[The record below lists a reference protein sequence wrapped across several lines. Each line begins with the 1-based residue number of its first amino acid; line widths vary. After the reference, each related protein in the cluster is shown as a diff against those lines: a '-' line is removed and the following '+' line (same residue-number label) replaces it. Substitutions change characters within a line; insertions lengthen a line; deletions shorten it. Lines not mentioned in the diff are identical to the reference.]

1 MYGVFVWARRA
12 IKVPKRRFPAR
23 AEEHLHHLRRRHQP
37 AGDATAFQ
45 IEGAFGANTGG
56 VNPLFFNALST
67 AKYDSWLSVGLT
79 EGDDQNDIGS
89 IGIDFGTWTATA
101 PLSTK

>member
-1 MYGVFVWARRA
+1 M
-12 IKVPKRRFPAR
+12 
-23 AEEHLHHLRRRHQP
+23 
-37 AGDATAFQ
+37 
-45 IEGAFGANTGG
+45 
-56 VNPLFFNALST
+56 NPLFFNALST

-89 IGIDFGTWTATA
+89 IGIDFGAWTATA

>member
-1 MYGVFVWARRA
+1 MGFLYGRA
-12 IKVPKRRFPAR
+12 GR
-23 AEEHLHHLRRRHQP
+23 LRSQNGGFRPGQRNIYTIY
-37 AGDATAFQ
+37 GDAISPLEMPPAFQ